1 MSYDSQ
7 GVRRAAMQV
16 AQLYANGKTPDP
28 EVEMVVRQKLATA
41 RIEKCVRETL
51 AISPTLHPAQVE
63 YLAGLLDT
71 PGGLV

>member
-1 MSYDSQ
+1 
-7 GVRRAAMQV
+7 MQV